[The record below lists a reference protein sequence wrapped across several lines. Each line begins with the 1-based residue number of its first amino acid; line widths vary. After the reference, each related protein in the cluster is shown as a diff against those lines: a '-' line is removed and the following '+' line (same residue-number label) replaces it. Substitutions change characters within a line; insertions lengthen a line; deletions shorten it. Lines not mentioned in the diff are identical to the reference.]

1 MSWALC
7 YTRLGAFVILLRGAQ
22 AATFWRLQGS
32 STGSSHRVLFQR
44 VSPVTRVGS
53 TSFFDTYKRQHHEFR
68 WIYSP
73 ASDCRRGSE
82 FHCTMKWASIQE
94 VQRSS
99 FVADAQSLMVIPG
112 CGCQGNFVMY
122 LQPWPKHP
130 SFLLVVASVAC
141 LEVENSLTQ
150 NLLAVISLIIAW
162 NWGMLFTFC
171 GLWSQLYCKLHP
183 YTPFGTRGRTC
194 LELWVLHNDN
204 VLTHCMSKTVF
215 FVLFCFF
222 V

>member
-1 MSWALC
+1 MSRALC
-7 YTRLGAFVILLRGAQ
+7 YTRLGAFVILLCGAE

-32 STGSSHRVLFQR
+32 STGSSHGVLFQR
-44 VSPVTRVGS
+44 VSPVARVES

-82 FHCTMKWASIQE
+82 FHFSVWTPMGVHTGSATLITCG
-94 VQRSS
+94 
-99 FVADAQSLMVIPG
+99 FVADARSLTVIPG

-150 NLLAVISLIIAW
+150 NLLAVVSLIIAW
-162 NWGMLFTFC
+162 N
-171 GLWSQLYCKLHP
+171 
-183 YTPFGTRGRTC
+183 
-194 LELWVLHNDN
+194 
-204 VLTHCMSKTVF
+204 
-215 FVLFCFF
+215 
-222 V
+222 

>member
-1 MSWALC
+1 MN
-7 YTRLGAFVILLRGAQ
+7 LLPSVWLSARVRVPLYNEMGIH
-22 AATFWRLQGS
+22 
-32 STGSSHRVLFQR
+32 TGSAALI
-44 VSPVTRVGS
+44 TCG
-53 TSFFDTYKRQHHEFR
+53 
-68 WIYSP
+68 
-73 ASDCRRGSE
+73 
-82 FHCTMKWASIQE
+82 
-94 VQRSS
+94 
-99 FVADAQSLMVIPG
+99 FVADTRSLMVIPG

-204 VLTHCMSKTVF
+204 VLTHCMSKTVLF
-215 FVLFCFF
+215 FVFCLNQHNFLTPYNLLVLPKMKF
-222 V
+222 KFKGYIGGDQLWVSGIDCHTYKTAFPKTVPSKDKPLGLMCWCTTWL